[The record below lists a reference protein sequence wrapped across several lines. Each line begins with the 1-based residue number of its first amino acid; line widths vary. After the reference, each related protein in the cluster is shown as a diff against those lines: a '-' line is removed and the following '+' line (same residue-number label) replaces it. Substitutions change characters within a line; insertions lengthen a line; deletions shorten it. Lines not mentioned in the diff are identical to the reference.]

1 MTALEVQ
8 RRVVAG
14 LRERGE
20 PGDARAANVIEE
32 RVERR
37 ARGE

>member
-1 MTALEVQ
+1 VEVK

-20 PGDARAANVIEE
+20 PGDPRAADEIEATLP
-32 RVERR
+32 RDVER
-37 ARGE
+37 ET